1 MTFGWPSP
9 EVEWAILL
17 SVAAPFILLM
27 SRWLPLGVAQRFGIT
42 AIAVIAAYVLV
53 CLRGPFIE
61 ARIVPIV
68 TGAALIVAG
77 LVFVLG
83 IWGVLT
89 RGYSVALLI
98 TLERLGGPARVEML
112 ERSYSAGR
120 GLRWLTEKRLNGLK
134 AAHVVEVSGDQV
146 IITRPIGSL
155 FILACT
161 IFQKCFRLKDYG

>member
-1 MTFGWPSP
+1 MTFAWPAP

-17 SVAAPFILLM
+17 CIAAPLILLI
-27 SRWLPLGVAQRFGIT
+27 SRWLPLGVAQRFSVT

-68 TGAALIVAG
+68 TGAALIVAA

-83 IWGVLT
+83 VWGVLT

-98 TLERLGGPARVEML
+98 ALEGLCEPASPDVL
-112 ERSYSAGR
+112 ARSYSAGR

-134 AAHVVEVSGDQV
+134 AAHVVAVSSDQV

-161 IFQKCFRLKDYG
+161 IFQRCFRLKDYG

>member
-1 MTFGWPSP
+1 MTFGWPAP

-17 SVAAPFILLM
+17 CFAAPFILM
-27 SRWLPLGVAQRFGIT
+27 SSRWLRLGVAQRFGVT
-42 AIAVIAAYVLV
+42 AIAVIAAYALA
-53 CLRGPFIE
+53 CLRDPIVE
-61 ARIVPIV
+61 SRIVPLV
-68 TGAALIVAG
+68 TGAALIAAA

-83 IWGVLT
+83 VWGVLT

-98 TLERLGGPARVEML
+98 TLEGLGRPTSTDVL

-134 AAHVVEVSGDQV
+134 AAHVVVVSGDQV
-146 IITRPIGSL
+146 IITHPIGSL
-155 FILACT
+155 FVLACT